1 MALKRILSGMR
12 PTGKLHLGNLHGA
25 LRNWIELQNSGIYDC
40 FYFVADWHA
49 ITSEYNAT
57 EDIKNN
63 ITSMM
68 VDWLA
73 AGLDPQKSTLFVQSA
88 VKEHAELFLLLSMI
102 TPLAWLERN
111 PTYKEMKAELSG
123 KDLSTFGFLGY
134 PVLQAADIIM
144 YKAYGVPVGVDQ
156 LPHVE
161 LTREIARRFNFLY
174 KEVFPIPEPLLAGVP
189 KLLGTDGRKMS
200 KSYENSIY
208 ISDRGKELQQKISS
222 MFTDPQRVKKTDP
235 GDPGI
240 CNVFTFHGLYSPQ
253 DKVKQIDADCRRAAI
268 GCTDCKKMLAV
279 RVAEVMKPVHERIA
293 YYNSNLDEVK
303 TVIEEGNKKATKIAR
318 QTMDEVRA
326 AVKI

>member
-253 DKVKQIDADCRRAAI
+253 DKVKQIDADCRKAAI

-303 TVIEEGNKKATKIAR
+303 AVIEEGNKKATKIAR

>member
-1 MALKRILSGMR
+1 M
-12 PTGKLHLGNLHGA
+12 
-25 LRNWIELQNSGIYDC
+25 
-40 FYFVADWHA
+40 
-49 ITSEYNAT
+49 
-57 EDIKNN
+57 
-63 ITSMM
+63 
-68 VDWLA
+68 
-73 AGLDPQKSTLFVQSA
+73 
-88 VKEHAELFLLLSMI
+88 
-102 TPLAWLERN
+102 
-111 PTYKEMKAELSG
+111 
-123 KDLSTFGFLGY
+123 
-134 PVLQAADIIM
+134 
-144 YKAYGVPVGVDQ
+144 
-156 LPHVE
+156 
-161 LTREIARRFNFLY
+161 
-174 KEVFPIPEPLLAGVP
+174 
-189 KLLGTDGRKMS
+189 
-200 KSYENSIY
+200 
-208 ISDRGKELQQKISS
+208 QQKISS

>member
-279 RVAEVMKPVHERIA
+279 RVAEEMKPVHERIA

-303 TVIEEGNKKATKIAR
+303 AVIEEGNKKATKIAR